1 MAGCDKEELIGAVN
15 KVGGCPSLPFTVAAL
30 ADSGEAMDR
39 PKKTQKG
46 FTVSRRCDACGTKCT
61 IMVDEGNICI
71 LKCLQCGKEYNF
83 RSKST

>member
-1 MAGCDKEELIGAVN
+1 LTPLPRS
-15 KVGGCPSLPFTVAAL
+15 GGRFGLPTIVAAL

-39 PKKTQKG
+39 PKKTQGG

-61 IMVDEGNICI
+61 IVVDEGDLCI
-71 LKCLQCGKEYNF
+71 LKCLHCGKEYNF